1 MISITGYI
9 KINNLESILDE
20 LVTENLIN
28 DLQELINKE
37 IEILMAQDFEIDDN
51 FIDELIGD
59 FIYDEIEPC
68 IVDKIISNQN
78 YFIDLYEY
86 TFEYSTIEK
95 IINYLKPKLNLNE
108 STSN

>member
-1 MISITGYI
+1 MININGYI

-20 LVTENLIN
+20 LVTEKLIN

-37 IEILMAQDFEIDDN
+37 IEIIVAQDFEIDDDC
-51 FIDELIGD
+51 IDELIGD
-59 FIYDEIEPC
+59 FVYDKIEPL

-78 YFIDLYEY
+78 YSIDLYEY